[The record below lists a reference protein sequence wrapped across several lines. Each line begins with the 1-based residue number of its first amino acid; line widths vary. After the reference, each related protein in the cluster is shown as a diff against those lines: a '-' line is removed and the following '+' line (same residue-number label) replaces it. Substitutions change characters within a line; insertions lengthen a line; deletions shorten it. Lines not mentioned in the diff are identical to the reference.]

1 MMKKQKDKLKRLIS
15 NYFKEI
21 HKIYVSG
28 GFREESFYPC
38 FKRLVEECSRLIL
51 TKKVRK
57 GIRCV
62 IMWCMFMVYLGGVY
76 ENDH

>member
-1 MMKKQKDKLKRLIS
+1 MQIRKLRLKRLIS

-62 IMWCMFMVYLGGVY
+62 IMWYMFMVYLGGVY

>member
-1 MMKKQKDKLKRLIS
+1 MQIRKLRLKRLIS

>member
-38 FKRLVEECSRLIL
+38 L
-51 TKKVRK
+51 K
-57 GIRCV
+57 GLLRNAQGL
-62 IMWCMFMVYLGGVY
+62 F
-76 ENDH
+76 